1 MNNFLIR
8 PNSPM
13 DYPRVKLDFNIS
25 VIWNRDVQGVGTIAQ
40 DMAQN
45 FLEGERVLALDLET
59 TGISTNNDRI
69 VQIALIG
76 SSKELTSVFG
86 IGPKKAKLLIDNGI
100 YSVDDLKKA
109 PNAI

>member
-69 VQIALIG
+69 V
-76 SSKELTSVFG
+76 
-86 IGPKKAKLLIDNGI
+86 
-100 YSVDDLKKA
+100 
-109 PNAI
+109 